1 MQPSLLTWCHRLL
14 HPWLPNCCL
23 WCSLPVQQATA
34 QLCGFCEADLPTI
47 KYLGEP
53 TNALVLPA
61 IARGLQQHRFQQ
73 LLCVSWYQQ
82 PWQHWIS
89 QWKFEQ
95 DLACGDLLLQQFA
108 SHCQT
113 WRKSLQVEG
122 VCYVPMHAK
131 RARQR
136 GFNQAK
142 QLATVAALALD
153 LPLLDLFA
161 VKHDYPHQVGQSRQQ
176 RRANLRKQFR
186 LTQTSALP
194 KRLLLVD
201 DVVTTGATTNALCRL
216 LQKQQVSFIAVACI
230 AVTQAPR
237 VAKGLYL
244 DALTANADALSTPPA
259 PNE

>member
-1 MQPSLLTWCHRLL
+1 MQHSLLTWCHRLL

-34 QLCGFCEADLPTI
+34 QLCACCETDLPKI
-47 KYLGEP
+47 HYLGQP
-53 TNALVLPA
+53 VNALLLPA

-108 SHCQT
+108 LHCQA
-113 WRKSLQVEG
+113 WRGSLQVDG

-131 RARQR
+131 RARLR

-142 QLATVAALALD
+142 QLAAVAALALD

-161 VKHDYPHQVGQSRQQ
+161 VKQEYPHQVGQNRQQ

-186 LTQTSALP
+186 LQSSAPLP
-194 KRLLLVD
+194 QRLLLVD
-201 DVVTTGATTNALCRL
+201 DVVTTGATSNSLCRL

-237 VAKGLYL
+237 GAKRLYL
-244 DALTANADALSTPPA
+244 DPLTPNANS
-259 PNE
+259 